1 MLNKLPC
8 PTLAKCRTLLQ
19 SLLAVKRPSQIS
31 EQLEQVILRRIRRY
45 DERFKLGMAQR
56 VKLWPLGKITNL
68 DPGSID
74 ALLDLYKNR
83 LRQTGGSG
91 RSTYEK
97 IRLSNQDGRC
107 AYCGDKEASTL
118 DHYLPQRGAYAYPE
132 FAVSLNNL
140 IPCCHDCNQL
150 KKSQA
155 KASDAHQI
163 FHPYYDDPPTA
174 PWLKCTVEAFEPER
188 DLIAVHFA
196 LTETL
201 DRDIYTLLEKH
212 CRTFKLL
219 SRYEES
225 AIRECNEGLKGIKK
239 RLEELKATSG
249 ANPNSGRTAT
259 ASVAQS
265 QRLPPPCTATPGSG
279 RQTRVMPTGKQ
290 EGIADRD
297 LLGTDQAE
305 RSDPAPMIKRPGLAT
320 GTAAAEASLPD
331 EDLASESV
339 RDISKFL
346 EVKRD
351 NYGYKSNKENHY
363 KFLFFSA
370 VCAYHSSQ
378 SDASLPPKDENNTP
392 PAASDRQ
399 ASAVTE
405 PGQSRNSSME
415 VDGSKFPQR
424 PCSLPTQKDQN
435 SHLPGQNTDP
445 GSEKTE
451 PYRLDDEVL
460 HTLALFLKQKGYV
473 TTADTH
479 RCQVL
484 DRAYYGGRGLELINE
499 RLADFGY
506 EGQIE
511 KMGDYNEYEGDIFYL
526 LYDPERF
533 PEERAFEM
541 LQQLKAQYEVLIEEF
556 GLDEVMID

>member
-8 PTLAKCRTLLQ
+8 PTLAECTTLLQ
-19 SLLAVKRPSQIS
+19 NLLAVKRPAQIS

-56 VKLWPLGKITNL
+56 VRIWPLGKITNL
-68 DPGSID
+68 DPDSID

-83 LRQTGGSG
+83 LRQIRGSG

-97 IRLSNQDGRC
+97 IRLSNQDGLC
-107 AYCGDKEASTL
+107 AYCGDKEAGTL
-118 DHYLPQRGAYAYPE
+118 DHYLPQRGVYAYPE
-132 FAVSLNNL
+132 FAVSLINL

-150 KKSQA
+150 KKSQVQSA
-155 KASDAHQI
+155 DAHQI

-201 DRDIYTLLEKH
+201 DRDVYTLLEKH

-239 RLEELKATSG
+239 RLEELKTTSG
-249 ANPNSGRTAT
+249 VNPNSGGTAT
-259 ASVAQS
+259 ASAAQS
-265 QRLPPPCTATPGSG
+265 QRLPPPCTATTGSG
-279 RQTRVMPTGKQ
+279 QQTREMPTGKQ

-297 LLGTDQAE
+297 LLGASQAKN
-305 RSDPAPMIKRPGLAT
+305 SNSVPKIKRLGLAT
-320 GTAAAEASLPD
+320 GTAAAQTSLPND
-331 EDLASESV
+331 DMESASV
-339 RDISKFL
+339 GDISKFL

-378 SDASLPPKDENNTP
+378 SEGSLPPKNEDNP
-392 PAASDRQ
+392 PHAGDRQ

-415 VDGSKFPQR
+415 TDGSKSPQH
-424 PCSLPTQKDQN
+424 PCSLPTHKGQD
-435 SHLPGQNTDP
+435 SHLSGQGSDP

-451 PYRLDDEVL
+451 PYRLGDEVL
-460 HTLALFLKQKGYV
+460 HTLVLFLKQKGYV

-479 RCQVL
+479 HCQVL

-541 LQQLKAQYEVLIEEF
+541 LQQLKAQYEALIEEF